1 MAKLSER
8 NDTVDLA
15 VRHQGYN
22 TNFTIT
28 TGETQMSKLR
38 TVTVTLVDNNQNL
51 KPKQRIV
58 YQAINFVTEHNDE
71 RTIRQILM
79 TGEVTKALDK
89 HNAKRT
95 QVVDKDILRNTGRD
109 VFLEEVEEFDCD
121 WQIVQ
126 VA

>member
-8 NDTVDLA
+8 NEARPPVYA
-15 VRHQGYN
+15 EEHQN
-22 TNFTIT
+22 IRFTIA

-95 QVVDKDILRNTGRD
+95 QIVDKDILRNTGRD

>member
-8 NDTVDLA
+8 NDTSIFDVQYKEPTK
-15 VRHQGYN
+15 VIKQ
-22 TNFTIT
+22 

-95 QVVDKDILRNTGRD
+95 QIVDKDILRNTGRD